1 MSSSFWSSNQ
11 MGTFSHDIVT
21 EVLIIGGGYAGL
33 STAFWLTELRPNLK
47 VTILERLTCGSG
59 ASGKNAGFLTIGSA
73 AFYYNLVNRWGV
85 EKASG
90 VEAFASHSVKLLYES
105 ILKFHPEIKFER
117 SSSVTL
123 IKNQDFI
130 ESWKTNNFIPEDF
143 HFTWKSSQELP
154 DSLKSVYTGGYEAYL
169 EFKVNPLLLLNSIR
183 GILTLRGVDFI
194 ENEAGFEITKT
205 GVKTNRRL
213 IKPQKVIL
221 ALNGYSSQFHP
232 AFQNLVFPK
241 RAQMLSARIEGD
253 FNCPDVYYD
262 PAEKVYWRMNHQ
274 QEIIIGGKRT
284 LDESGEVGEYEKVTP
299 LIQKALEQYL
309 DKLGLKYHVT
319 HRWAGV
325 MGFTDHEL
333 PIIDKVSSPLET
345 YFIGGFSG
353 HGMGLGFLS
362 GKEMA
367 QVSLGIKEESFFHQ
381 FKQVDSAI

>member
-11 MGTFSHDIVT
+11 VGTFSHDIVT
-21 EVLIIGGGYAGL
+21 DVLIIGGGYAGL
-33 STAFWLTELRPNLK
+33 STAFWLTEIRPNLK

-59 ASGKNAGFLTIGSA
+59 ATGKNAGFLTIGSA
-73 AFYYNLVNRWGV
+73 AFYYNLFNRWGV
-85 EKASG
+85 EKASS
-90 VEAFASHSVKLLYES
+90 VAAFASHSVNLLYES

-123 IKNQDFI
+123 IKNQNFI

-154 DSLKSVYTGGYEAYL
+154 DSLKSIYTGGYEASL
-169 EFKVNPLLLLNSIR
+169 EFKVNPLLLLNSIK
-183 GILTLRGVDFI
+183 GILKLRGVNFI
-194 ENEAGFEITKT
+194 ENEAGFEITQT
-205 GVKTNRRL
+205 GVKTSRRL

-221 ALNGYSSQFHP
+221 ALNGYSSQFHS
-232 AFQNLVFPK
+232 AFQNLVFSK
-241 RAQMLSARIEGD
+241 RAQMLSARLEED

-274 QEIIIGGKRT
+274 REIIVGGKRT
-284 LDESGEVGEYEKVTP
+284 LDESGEVGEFEKVTP

-309 DKLGLKYHVT
+309 DKLGLKFQVT
-319 HRWAGV
+319 HRWAGI
-325 MGFTDHEL
+325 MGFTDDEL

-381 FKQVDSAI
+381 FKKVDSAI

>member
-11 MGTFSHDIVT
+11 VGTFSHDTVT
-21 EVLIIGGGYAGL
+21 DVLIIGGGYAGL

-59 ASGKNAGFLTIGSA
+59 ATGKNAGFMTIGSA
-73 AFYYNLVNRWGV
+73 AFYYNLVNRLGV
-85 EKASG
+85 EKASSVG
-90 VEAFASHSVKLLYES
+90 AFASYSVKLLFES

-143 HFTWKSSQELP
+143 HFNWKSSRDLP
-154 DSLKSVYTGGYEAYL
+154 DPLKSIYNGGYEASL

-183 GILTLRGVDFI
+183 GLLTLRGVDFI
-194 ENEAGFEITKT
+194 ENEPGFEITKT
-205 GVKTNRRL
+205 GVQTSRRL

-221 ALNGYSSQFHP
+221 ALNGYSSQFHSP
-232 AFQNLVFPK
+232 FQNLVFPK
-241 RAQMLSARIEGD
+241 RAQMLSARIEED
-253 FNCPDVYYD
+253 FNCPDAYYD
-262 PAEKVYWRMNHQ
+262 PAEKVYWRMTHLR
-274 QEIIIGGKRT
+274 EIIIGGKRT
-284 LDESGEVGEYEKVTP
+284 LDESKEVGEFEKVTP

-319 HRWAGV
+319 NRWAGI
-325 MGFTDHEL
+325 MGFTNHEL

-367 QVSLGIKEESFFHQ
+367 EVCLGIKEESFFNQ
-381 FKQVDSAI
+381 FKKVDCSI

>member
-11 MGTFSHDIVT
+11 VGTFSHDIVT
-21 EVLIIGGGYAGL
+21 DVLIIGGGYAGL
-33 STAFWLTELRPNLK
+33 STAFWLTEIRPNLK

-59 ASGKNAGFLTIGSA
+59 ATGKNAGFLTIGSA
-73 AFYYNLVNRWGV
+73 AFYYNLFNRWGV
-85 EKASG
+85 EKASS
-90 VEAFASHSVKLLYES
+90 VAAFASHSVNLLYES

-123 IKNQDFI
+123 IKNQNFI

-154 DSLKSVYTGGYEAYL
+154 DSLKSIYTGGYEASL
-169 EFKVNPLLLLNSIR
+169 EFKVNPLLLLNSIK
-183 GILTLRGVDFI
+183 GILKLRGVNFI
-194 ENEAGFEITKT
+194 ENEAGFEITQT
-205 GVKTNRRL
+205 GVKTSRRL

-221 ALNGYSSQFHP
+221 ALNGYSSQFHS

-241 RAQMLSARIEGD
+241 RAQMLSARLEED

-274 QEIIIGGKRT
+274 REIIVGGKRT
-284 LDESGEVGEYEKVTP
+284 LDESGEVGEFEKVTP

-309 DKLGLKYHVT
+309 DKLGLKFQVT
-319 HRWAGV
+319 HRWAGI

-333 PIIDKVSSPLET
+333 PIIDRVPAPLET

-367 QVSLGIKEESFFHQ
+367 QVCLGIKEESFFHQ